1 MKRLLRAAF
10 VATTAFVVGSAD
22 NRTSG
27 YVTSDGVNVDGVQQ
41 NKILFLDGLRGIAIL
56 MVVIWHAYGSA
67 YAEYLPYGDQY
78 NVIPIRFFGFG
89 VHLFFI
95 ISGFV
100 ILMTLERCSTLLD
113 FALRRWLRLFPAML
127 VASVIILAFDLAFS
141 LGPHGQRTWINLV
154 PGLLFIS
161 PSLIHTVT
169 GTMIDSMDGP
179 FWSIYVEVCFYAIFG
194 IVYFTCG
201 TRKAIVTIFTLF
213 LITYASNVVA
223 VLGIGG
229 SLFARSAAALSWLGL
244 IEFGWFTTGA
254 LLYEYFRKREPA
266 FLILAAVTGVLSAL
280 TTGPLSGPLK
290 YDAEQRIAAIAVVG
304 TAVAA
309 IISPWFQSK
318 LASRFLIFFGFVSYP
333 LYLLHNNIMIGL
345 TKLFGGVSSVPL
357 FLLPIFPITL
367 IVATSWIIAYYIE
380 PNFRALRHPILRS
393 INFLTRTAIEP
404 DASQ

>member
-27 YVTSDGVNVDGVQQ
+27 YVKSDGVNVDGVQQ

-154 PGLLFIS
+154 PGLLFIES
-161 PSLIHTVT
+161 FFNSYRHGDDDRLY
-169 GTMIDSMDGP
+169 GR
-179 FWSIYVEVCFYAIFG
+179 SIL
-194 IVYFTCG
+194 VYLCG
-201 TRKAIVTIFTLF
+201 GLF
-213 LITYASNVVA
+213 LCNIWD
-223 VLGIGG
+223 
-229 SLFARSAAALSWLGL
+229 R
-244 IEFGWFTTGA
+244 
-254 LLYEYFRKREPA
+254 
-266 FLILAAVTGVLSAL
+266 
-280 TTGPLSGPLK
+280 
-290 YDAEQRIAAIAVVG
+290 
-304 TAVAA
+304 
-309 IISPWFQSK
+309 
-318 LASRFLIFFGFVSYP
+318 
-333 LYLLHNNIMIGL
+333 LLHLWN
-345 TKLFGGVSSVPL
+345 
-357 FLLPIFPITL
+357 
-367 IVATSWIIAYYIE
+367 
-380 PNFRALRHPILRS
+380 
-393 INFLTRTAIEP
+393 
-404 DASQ
+404 